1 MAYQVL
7 VVYPQRCTGCRLCEQ
22 WCSWKHHGAV
32 NPAKARVSIHRVHE
46 KGVNVPVACSQCSK
60 APCIEVCPDGAISRD
75 PATNAVILDESK
87 CIGCR
92 LCVESCP
99 RGCIK
104 VDADGGIPLLC
115 DLCGGDP
122 QCVKHCP
129 EGALMYLELDKLDR
143 GYREFH
149 AARIAGGAR

>member
-32 NPAKARVSIHRVHE
+32 
-46 KGVNVPVACSQCSK
+46 
-60 APCIEVCPDGAISRD
+60 
-75 PATNAVILDESK
+75 
-87 CIGCR
+87 
-92 LCVESCP
+92 
-99 RGCIK
+99 
-104 VDADGGIPLLC
+104 ADGGYPLLC

-129 EGALMYLELDKLDR
+129 EGALMYLEPDKLDR